1 VERVIEWLR
10 PHPARGDV
18 IAAGAVPLS
27 VLAFVVPLRMVQWA
41 TGPKFV
47 VVALIAILLLAMG
60 WLAPLEGDVPR
71 PYHTVLLIAGLL
83 PALVALVLL
92 AELIGAAHPPGA
104 GGFVWVLL
112 IETALAWAAARRANS
127 GACALI
133 AAAAGAGLVLA
144 FVAWA
149 FKPRSLDTY
158 RAMSVVLTLGYAAG
172 SLRLRERRRRH
183 AVQLINAGGLL
194 TLLLAVTYL
203 ESTLLVVQDGG
214 LIGASSGFFGSLSAP
229 FGWKLWI
236 LIVAF
241 ALVAYAGVDRERG
254 PAYIG
259 VALLL
264 AFALLVAYHGSS
276 RGSLVGW
283 PLFLL
288 IIGAGGVAI
297 GLRPRAPLP
306 PEPPTPPTVPP
317 TVQPEPAPGE
327 RLWDALPP
335 VPPHPPPSVAPHGAP
350 APDPPTIPFERNEQ
364 E

>member
-1 VERVIEWLR
+1 MERVIKWLR
-10 PHPARGDV
+10 PHPSRGDV

-27 VLAFVVPLRMVQWA
+27 VLAFVIPLRMTQWA

-47 VVALIAILLLAMG
+47 VVAVIAMLLFTMG
-60 WLAPLEGDVPR
+60 WLAPLEDEAPR
-71 PYHTVLLIAGLL
+71 AYHTVLLVAGLL
-83 PALVALVLL
+83 PMIVALVLF

-104 GGFVWVLL
+104 GGFVWVFL
-112 IETALAWAAARRANS
+112 IETALAWASARRANS
-127 GACALI
+127 GACTLI
-133 AAAAGAGLVLA
+133 AAVAGAGFVFA

-149 FKPRSLDTY
+149 FKPHSLDTY
-158 RAMSVVLTLGYAAG
+158 RAMVVVLTLGYAAG

-203 ESTLLVVQDGG
+203 ESTLLVVHGGG
-214 LIGASSGFFGSLSAP
+214 LLPTSFGFFGSLSAP

-241 ALVAYAGVDRERG
+241 GLVAYAGVDRERG

-259 VALLL
+259 VVMLL
-264 AFALLVAYHGSS
+264 AFALLVGYSVSS

-306 PEPPTPPTVPP
+306 PEPPTRPHVPP
-317 TVQPEPAPGE
+317 TVQPEPAPTE
-327 RLWDALPP
+327 RLWES
-335 VPPHPPPSVAPHGAP
+335 PPP
-350 APDPPTIPFERNEQ
+350 PPTIPFERSDDE
-364 E
+364 

>member
-1 VERVIEWLR
+1 MIDWLR
-10 PHPARGDV
+10 PHPSRGDV
-18 IAAGAVPLS
+18 IAGGAVPLS
-27 VLAFVVPLRMVQWA
+27 VLAVVIPLRMTQWA
-41 TGPKFV
+41 TGPKFA
-47 VVALIAILLLAMG
+47 VVALIALLLLTMG
-60 WLAPLEGDVPR
+60 WLAPLESETPR
-71 PYHTVLLIAGLL
+71 AYHSVLLIAGLL
-83 PALVALVLL
+83 PMLVALVLF

-127 GACALI
+127 GACTLI
-133 AAAAGAGLVLA
+133 AAGSGAGFVFA

-149 FKPRSLDTY
+149 FKPHSFDTY
-158 RAMSVVLTLGYAAG
+158 RAMSVVLTLGYAVG

-183 AVQLINAGGLL
+183 AVQLVNAGGLL

-203 ESTLLVVQDGG
+203 ESTLIVVRGGG
-214 LIGASSGFFGSLSAP
+214 LIPPSSGFFGSLSAP

-241 ALVAYAGVDRERG
+241 GLVAYAGVDRERG

-259 VALLL
+259 VVLLL
-264 AFALLVAYHGSS
+264 AFALLVGYPVSS

-288 IIGAGGVAI
+288 IIGAGGLAI
-297 GLRPRAPLP
+297 GLRPRVPLP
-306 PEPPTPPTVPP
+306 PEPPTPPHVPP
-317 TVQPEPAPGE
+317 TVQPEAEPTN
-327 RLWDALPP
+327 RLWDSPP
-335 VPPHPPPSVAPHGAP
+335 
-350 APDPPTIPFERNEQ
+350 PPTIPFERSDE

>member
-1 VERVIEWLR
+1 MERLVIEWLR
-10 PHPARGDV
+10 PHPSRGDV

-27 VLAFVVPLRMVQWA
+27 VLAVVIPLRMTQWA
-41 TGPKFV
+41 TGPKFA
-47 VVALIAILLLAMG
+47 VVALIAMLLLTLG
-60 WLAPLEGDVPR
+60 WLAPLEGEVPR
-71 PYHTVLLIAGLL
+71 PYHTVLLVTGLL
-83 PALVALVLL
+83 PMIVALVLF
-92 AELIGAAHPPGA
+92 AELIGAAHPPGP

-127 GACALI
+127 GACTLI
-133 AAAAGAGLVLA
+133 AAATGAGFVFA

-149 FKPRSLDTY
+149 FKPHSFDTY
-158 RAMSVVLTLGYAAG
+158 RAMAVVLTLGYAAG
-172 SLRLRERRRRH
+172 SLRLRERRRRQ
-183 AVQLINAGGLL
+183 AVQLVNAGGLV

-203 ESTLLVVQDGG
+203 ESTLLVIRGGG
-214 LIGASSGFFGSLSAP
+214 LIPTSSGFFGSLSAP

-241 ALVAYAGVDRERG
+241 GLIAYAGVDRERG

-259 VALLL
+259 VVMLL
-264 AFALLVAYHGSS
+264 AFALLVSYPVSS

-288 IIGAGGVAI
+288 IIGAGGLAI

-306 PEPPTPPTVPP
+306 PEPPTPPHVPP
-317 TVQPEPAPGE
+317 TVQPEPAPTPT
-327 RLWDALPP
+327 RHLRD
-335 VPPHPPPSVAPHGAP
+335 PPPPP
-350 APDPPTIPFERNEQ
+350 PPPTIPFERSDE